1 MKIVFKDEEN
11 ECVTLRRKRAFMY
24 IARRFIFSS
33 SVEKKSSKTGVGK
46 KKRKRKTEEQ
56 RGRLLKKACGAL
68 LDKRPCWCLFSTV
81 SQRVA

>member
-46 KKRKRKTEEQ
+46 K
-56 RGRLLKKACGAL
+56 RGREKQKSKGEG
-68 LDKRPCWCLFSTV
+68 S
-81 SQRVA
+81 